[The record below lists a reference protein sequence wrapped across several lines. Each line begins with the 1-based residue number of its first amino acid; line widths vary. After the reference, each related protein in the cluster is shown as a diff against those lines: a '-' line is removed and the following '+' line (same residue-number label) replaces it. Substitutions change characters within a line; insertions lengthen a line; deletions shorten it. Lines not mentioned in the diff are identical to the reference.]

1 MWTDSKNSTKWINI
15 LQEGTVNHML
25 GAILMVILNL
35 ANLLVASEEFDS
47 WDTATKED
55 WRNSE
60 MLLFCV
66 SISIIMLSLS
76 EVRSTCKR
84 DYRKAKVM
92 SMRVMARLIIFPSA
106 YSICVLGRELWD
118 NGKLLSLGET
128 TYSLAV
134 GVFLRI
140 IITDTIVAYF
150 FQTLVDRL
158 PLLLAWS
165 RLY

>member
-1 MWTDSKNSTKWINI
+1 
-15 LQEGTVNHML
+15 
-25 GAILMVILNL
+25 
-35 ANLLVASEEFDS
+35 
-47 WDTATKED
+47 
-55 WRNSE
+55 

-128 TYSLAV
+128 TFSLAA

-140 IITDTIVAYF
+140 IITETVVSSVAYF